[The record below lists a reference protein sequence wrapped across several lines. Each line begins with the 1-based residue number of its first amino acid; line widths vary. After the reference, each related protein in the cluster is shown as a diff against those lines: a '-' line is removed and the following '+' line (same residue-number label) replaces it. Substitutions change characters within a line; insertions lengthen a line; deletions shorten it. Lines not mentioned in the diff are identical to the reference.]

1 MPEIPKNYKDY
12 IAWDRLPHM
21 WCSGCGHGVT
31 LKAIVMALAE
41 LEIPPHKVLLAS
53 GIGCSGRTG
62 DYITFHRFQGTHGRT
77 LAFATGINA
86 AQPDL
91 KIIAFLGDGDC
102 YAIGGNHLLHA
113 ARRNL
118 DVTVIVG
125 NNCNYGMT
133 GGQFS
138 PATPSMKVSSTSRS
152 GKTEY
157 PVDMCAVVA
166 EAGASFVARSSIYH
180 YFELSSFIKQ
190 AIATKGFSFVEAIL
204 PCPTYY
210 GRYNKLGSPITMI
223 EMLKDLVI
231 PLKEYEK
238 LSPEEKP
245 NYYWRGIK
253 VQREK
258 EDSIS
263 RYVRLT
269 VDSAGKE
276 GGDEQ

>member
-1 MPEIPKNYKDY
+1 MSKIPEAYKDFV
-12 IAWDRLPHM
+12 AWDHLPHM
-21 WCSGCGHGVT
+21 WCSGCGHGIT

-41 LEIPPHKVLLAS
+41 LGISPHKALLAG

-62 DYITFHRFQGTHGRT
+62 DYVSFHRFQGTHGRT
-77 LAFATGINA
+77 LAFAAGINA

-118 DVTVIVG
+118 NVTVIVG

-138 PATPSMKVSSTSRS
+138 PSTPPMRITSTSRV

-157 PVDMCAVVA
+157 HNDMCSVVA

-180 YFELSSFIKQ
+180 TLELFSFIKR
-190 AIATKGFSFVEAIL
+190 AISTKGFSLVEAIL

-210 GRYNKLGSPITMI
+210 GRYNKMGTPVEMMK
-223 EMLKDLVI
+223 MLKEICL

-238 LSPEEKP
+238 LDPGEKI

-253 VQREK
+253 VQREQ
-258 EDSIS
+258 EDF
-263 RYVRLT
+263 T
-269 VDSAGKE
+269 SAYLRHYENLAADK
-276 GGDEQ
+276 GGNEQ

>member
-1 MPEIPKNYKDY
+1 MAKIPEGYKDY
-12 IAWDRLPHM
+12 IAWDRMPHM
-21 WCSGCGHGVT
+21 WCSGCGHGLT
-31 LKAIVMALAE
+31 LKGIVMALAE

-77 LAFATGINA
+77 LAFATGIKV

-133 GGQFS
+133 GGQYS
-138 PATPSMKVSSTSRS
+138 PATPSMRISSTSRL

-157 PVDMCAVVA
+157 PIDMCSVVA

-180 YFELSSFIKQ
+180 YMELFSVIKQ

-210 GRYNKLGSPITMI
+210 GRYNNLGNPVKMI
-223 EMLKDLVI
+223 EMLKDIVL
-231 PLKEYEK
+231 PLKDYEK
-238 LSPEEKP
+238 LPDEEKSQ
-245 NYYWRGIK
+245 YYWRGIM

-258 EDSIS
+258 EDFITAY
-263 RYVRLT
+263 RRHNHL
-269 VDSAGKE
+269 AGQK
-276 GGDEQ
+276 GGNNE

>member
-1 MPEIPKNYKDY
+1 MPEIPEAYKDF

-21 WCSGCGHGVT
+21 WCSGCGHGIT
-31 LKAIVMALAE
+31 LKAIVMALAD
-41 LEIPPHKVLLAS
+41 LGIPPHKALLAS

-62 DYITFHRFQGTHGRT
+62 DYVTFHRFQGTHGRT

-86 AQPDL
+86 ARPDL

-138 PATPSMKVSSTSRS
+138 PATPEKKLTSTSRF

-157 PVDMCAVVA
+157 PIDMCNVVA

-180 YFELSSFIKQ
+180 TLELFSYIKQ
-190 AIATKGFSFVEAIL
+190 AIATHGFSLVEAIL

-210 GRYNKLGSPITMI
+210 GRYNKMGTPV
-223 EMLKDLVI
+223 EMMERLKEICI
-231 PLKEYEK
+231 PLQEYEK
-238 LSPEEKP
+238 LSPEEKQ
-245 NYYWRGIK
+245 NFYWRGIK

-258 EDSIS
+258 EDFHT
-263 RYVRLT
+263 RYIRQYENFKT
-269 VDSAGKE
+269 QK
-276 GGDEQ
+276 GGNIK

>member
-1 MPEIPKNYKDY
+1 MPEIPEAYKDY

-21 WCSGCGHGVT
+21 WCSGCGHGIT
-31 LKAIVMALAE
+31 LKAIVLALAE
-41 LEIPPHKVLLAS
+41 LGIPPHKALLAS

-62 DYITFHRFQGTHGRT
+62 DYVTFHRFQGTHGRT

-118 DVTVIVG
+118 NITVIVG

-138 PATPSMKVSSTSRS
+138 PATPAKKLTSTSRF
-152 GKTEY
+152 GKSEY
-157 PVDMCAVVA
+157 PIDMCNLVA
-166 EAGASFVARSSIYH
+166 EA
-180 YFELSSFIKQ
+180 L
-190 AIATKGFSFVEAIL
+190 L

-210 GRYNKLGSPITMI
+210 GRYNKLGTPV
-223 EMLKDLVI
+223 EMMQRLKNICI

-238 LSPEEKP
+238 LGLEERQ
-245 NYYWRGIK
+245 NFYWRGIK
-253 VQREK
+253 IQREK
-258 EDSIS
+258 EDFHTGYI
-263 RYVRLT
+263 RQYDNYT
-269 VDSAGKE
+269 TEK
-276 GGDEQ
+276 GGDKK